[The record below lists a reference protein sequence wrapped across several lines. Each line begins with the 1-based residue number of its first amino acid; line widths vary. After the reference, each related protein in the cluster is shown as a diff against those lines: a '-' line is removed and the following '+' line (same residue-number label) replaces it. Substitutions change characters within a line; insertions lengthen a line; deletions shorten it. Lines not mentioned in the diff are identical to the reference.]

1 MIGKAAGTGYASG
14 SVGIPVCLAL
24 RKKRQAGMPVLSGL
38 KIRPEPLTRP
48 LSFDTVRLNVNPSI
62 Y

>member
-1 MIGKAAGTGYASG
+1 MLLPG
-14 SVGIPVCLAL
+14 SAGIPGCLAL

>member
-1 MIGKAAGTGYASG
+1 MLLPG

-38 KIRPEPLTRP
+38 KIRPEP
-48 LSFDTVRLNVNPSI
+48 DPSGAVDSPALF
-62 Y
+62 